1 MILGNS
7 FGKNKGKKYFIRE
20 RDMDSIDCLY
30 AEIAEDFS
38 RWFEHDHNSV
48 VLQLKGKR
56 VYDTDIFNDTYLKIY
71 ETILFAGLE
80 VKDYKSYFIR
90 SYFTNCINSSMKEN
104 RYCDLLP
111 NYDHSDADASELLE
125 LDRLQKK
132 LENDILNYVYLSYT
146 LREFEL
152 FKMYVSLKPAVNY
165 ASLSEITQVK
175 AYSIQRIVSK
185 IKKDLQ
191 DNAEFVRRWKEVG

>member
-20 RDMDSIDCLY
+20 RDMDSIDYLY
-30 AEIAEDFS
+30 AGLAEDFNQ
-38 RWFEHDHNSV
+38 WFERGQQSV
-48 VLQLKGKR
+48 VSQLKGKR
-56 VYDTDIFNDTYLKIY
+56 VYDPDTFNDTYLKIY
-71 ETILFAGLE
+71 DIILFSGLK
-80 VKDYKSYFIR
+80 VQDYKSYFIR
-90 SYFTNCINSSMKEN
+90 SYFTNCINGSVKEN
-104 RYCDLLP
+104 RYCDLHP
-111 NYDHSDADASELLE
+111 NYDVSDTDSSQLVE
-125 LDRLQKK
+125 LDQQQKK
-132 LENDILNYVYLSYT
+132 LEDDILSYVYANYD

-165 ASLSEITQVK
+165 DSLAAITHVK

-191 DNAEFVRRWKEVG
+191 DNADFVRRWKEVG